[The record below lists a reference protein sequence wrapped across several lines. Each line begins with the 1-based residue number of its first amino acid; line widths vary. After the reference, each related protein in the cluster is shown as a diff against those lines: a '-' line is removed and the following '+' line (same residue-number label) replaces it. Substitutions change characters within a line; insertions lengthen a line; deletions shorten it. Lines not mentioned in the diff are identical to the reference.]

1 MMNLLSFGIA
11 PGNSILLFDVPSSM
25 NQINKEACQQLYEA
39 LEALKQLKTLSLR
52 YVETAATVLW
62 MVWEYFAIQVC
73 NLDFS
78 PKKTEPSAYINHV
91 LVFYI
96 LISWVIKDFQSK
108 WLRFCPLL
116 QLQSN
121 YWRKLW
127 QDLWDT
133 YGRIIHARAWSTVM
147 YAAVLQ
153 QTIQGSIS
161 LPLVWIHFWSLVRC
175 CLTPSLLIAETTKL
189 KVLPLCAAPVFLC
202 RPLQHLAEKMPRPEL
217 SKGYKANWRSK
228 FIAALSCKWWKWS
241 LSSEETSLH
250 YYCFT
255 IDFQINARHQLS

>member
-96 LISWVIKDFQSK
+96 LISWVTKDFQSK

-161 LPLVWIHFWSLVRC
+161 LPFSSLN
-175 CLTPSLLIAETTKL
+175 SLLVTRSLLSDSFLTDCRNNKIEGAASMRCSCIPLQTTAASGRENAKTRAEQRMHGKL
-189 KVLPLCAAPVFLC
+189 K
-202 RPLQHLAEKMPRPEL
+202 
-217 SKGYKANWRSK
+217 
-228 FIAALSCKWWKWS
+228 I
-241 LSSEETSLH
+241 
-250 YYCFT
+250 
-255 IDFQINARHQLS
+255 